1 MLTKK
6 ILKNLFEFFRLF
18 KIINKYA
25 NQNFKIV
32 FYSEN
37 QTYQKYSYI
46 LLNYLAENYPDEVLY
61 VSSDKND
68 VLENKKIIY
77 LHIGNQFLLQFFFLK
92 LKAKNLITTTT
103 DLGNNILSKTKKV
116 KNYIYY
122 FHSPVSTTKVYTA
135 KAFDN
140 YDTILCI
147 GEFQKNEIQKREE
160 IENINKKKLIE
171 CGYFYFEYLNK
182 KINQNIIPDEIL
194 LAPSWNYDEKNFINE
209 DFDLIIEHLIENNL
223 KIRFRPHP
231 EHLKRSSKFINYL
244 KDKYSSKDFIFDN
257 EIENYIS
264 MEKAKCLI
272 TDNSGIAIEYIL
284 ILKKPV
290 FYFESKYKIHNKDV
304 GKFEDMFNIEEYIKK
319 EFGYIFEKTQI
330 KNLKEFINDNLKNF
344 DNEKVLRINNF
355 LNKNFY
361 NFNKTSNFLDN
372 NIKKII
378 D

>member
-1 MLTKK
+1 MLKT
-6 ILKNLFEFFRLF
+6 LKNLFEFFRLF

-46 LLNYLAENYPDEVLY
+46 LLNYLAENYPHEVLY

-77 LHIGNQFLLQFFFLK
+77 LHIGNQFLLQFFFIR
-92 LKAKNLITTTT
+92 LKAKNLFTTTT

-160 IENINKKKLIE
+160 IDNKKVLIVAHGNSLRALVKYLNNVSDENILKYNIPTGAPLV
-171 CGYFYFEYLNK
+171 FEL
-182 KINQNIIPDEIL
+182 D
-194 LAPSWNYDEKNFINE
+194 
-209 DFDLIIEHLIENNL
+209 
-223 KIRFRPHP
+223 
-231 EHLKRSSKFINYL
+231 
-244 KDKYSSKDFIFDN
+244 
-257 EIENYIS
+257 
-264 MEKAKCLI
+264 
-272 TDNSGIAIEYIL
+272 
-284 ILKKPV
+284 
-290 FYFESKYKIHNKDV
+290 
-304 GKFEDMFNIEEYIKK
+304 
-319 EFGYIFEKTQI
+319 
-330 KNLKEFINDNLKNF
+330 KNLK
-344 DNEKVLRINNF
+344 
-355 LNKNFY
+355 
-361 NFNKTSNFLDN
+361 S
-372 NIKKII
+372 IKDYYLGDQDVIAKKMASVENQGKAK
-378 D
+378 

>member
-1 MLTKK
+1 MLKN
-6 ILKNLFEFFRLF
+6 LKNLFEFFRLF
-18 KIINKYA
+18 KIINKHA

-37 QTYQKYSYI
+37 KTYQKYSNI
-46 LLNYLAENYPDEVLY
+46 LLNYLAEKYPDEVLY

-68 VLENKKIIY
+68 FLENKRIIY
-77 LHIGNQFLLQFFFLK
+77 LHIGNQFLLQFFFLR
-92 LKAKNLITTTT
+92 LKAKNLFTTTT

-147 GEFQKNEIQKREE
+147 GEFQKNEIRKREE
-160 IENINKKKLIE
+160 IENINKKKLVE
-171 CGYFYFEYLNK
+171 CGYFYFDYLNK
-182 KINQNIIPDEIL
+182 KIDQSIIPDEVL

-223 KIRFRPHP
+223 KVRFRPHP

-244 KDKYSSKDFIFDN
+244 KDKYFSKNFIFDN
-257 EIENYIS
+257 EIENYNS

-290 FYFESKYKIHNKDV
+290 FYFESRYKIHNKDLS
-304 GKFEDMFNIEEYIKK
+304 KFKDMFNLEEYIKK
-319 EFGYIFEKTQI
+319 EFGYIFNKTQI
-330 KNLKEFINDNLKNF
+330 ENLKEFINYNLKNF
-344 DNEKVLRINNF
+344 NNEKLLRIDDF
-355 LNKNFY
+355 LKKKFY
-361 NFNKTSNFLDN
+361 NFNNTSKFLDI
-372 NIKKII
+372 NIKNII

>member
-1 MLTKK
+1 MLKT
-6 ILKNLFEFFRLF
+6 LKNLFEFFRLF

-46 LLNYLAENYPDEVLY
+46 LLNYLAENYPHEVLY

-77 LHIGNQFLLQFFFLK
+77 LHIGNQFLLQFFFLR
-92 LKAKNLITTTT
+92 LKAKNLFTTTT

-160 IENINKKKLIE
+160 MENINKKKLIE

-182 KINQNIIPDEIL
+182 KINQNVIPDEIL

-223 KIRFRPHP
+223 RIRFRPHP

-244 KDKYSSKDFIFDN
+244 KGKYSSKDFIFDN

-304 GKFEDMFNIEEYIKK
+304 SKFEDMFNIEEYIKK
-319 EFGYIFEKTQI
+319 EFGYIFEKAQI
-330 KNLKEFINDNLKNF
+330 KNLKKFIDDNLKNF
-344 DNEKVLRINNF
+344 DNEKVLKINNF

>member
-1 MLTKK
+1 MLKA
-6 ILKNLFEFFRLF
+6 LKNLFEIFRLF

-46 LLNYLAENYPDEVLY
+46 LLNYLAENYPHEVLY

-77 LHIGNQFLLQFFFLK
+77 LHIGNQFLLQFFFIR
-92 LKAKNLITTTT
+92 LKAKNLFTTTT

-160 IENINKKKLIE
+160 IDNINKKKLVE

-182 KINQNIIPDEIL
+182 KINQNVIPDEIL

-209 DFDLIIEHLIENNL
+209 DFDLIIEHLIKNNL
-223 KIRFRPHP
+223 KVRFRPHP

-244 KDKYSSKDFIFDN
+244 KGKYSSKDFIFDN

-290 FYFESKYKIHNKDV
+290 FYFESKYKIHNKDLV
-304 GKFEDMFNIEEYIKK
+304 KFEDMFNIEEYIKK

-330 KNLKEFINDNLKNF
+330 NNLKEFINNNLKNF

-355 LNKNFY
+355 LYKNFY
-361 NFNKTSNFLDN
+361 NFNNTSNFLDN

-378 D
+378 N

>member
-1 MLTKK
+1 MLKT
-6 ILKNLFEFFRLF
+6 LKNLFEFFRLF

-46 LLNYLAENYPDEVLY
+46 LLNYLAENYPHEVLY

-77 LHIGNQFLLQFFFLK
+77 LHISNQFLLQFFFLR
-92 LKAKNLITTTT
+92 LKAKNLFTTTT

-160 IENINKKKLIE
+160 IDNINKKKLVE

-182 KINQNIIPDEIL
+182 KINQNVIPDEIL

-223 KIRFRPHP
+223 RIRFRPHP

-304 GKFEDMFNIEEYIKK
+304 SKFEDMFNIEEYIKK
-319 EFGYIFEKTQI
+319 EFGYIFEKAQI
-330 KNLKEFINDNLKNF
+330 KNLKKFINDNLKNF
-344 DNEKVLRINNF
+344 DNEKVLKINNF

>member
-1 MLTKK
+1 MLKN
-6 ILKNLFEFFRLF
+6 LKNLFEFFRLF
-18 KIINKYA
+18 KIINKHA

-37 QTYQKYSYI
+37 KTYQKYSNI
-46 LLNYLAENYPDEVLY
+46 LLNYLAEKYPDEVLY

-68 VLENKKIIY
+68 FLENKRIIY
-77 LHIGNQFLLQFFFLK
+77 LHIGNQFLLQFFFLR
-92 LKAKNLITTTT
+92 LKAKNLFTTTT

-147 GEFQKNEIQKREE
+147 GEFQKNEIKKREE
-160 IENINKKKLIE
+160 LANINKKKLIE

-182 KINQNIIPDEIL
+182 KINQNVIPDEIL

-209 DFDLIIEHLIENNL
+209 DFDLIIEHLIKDDL
-223 KIRFRPHP
+223 KVRFRPHP

-244 KDKYSSKDFIFDN
+244 KDKYLSKNFIFDN
-257 EIENYIS
+257 EIENYNS

-290 FYFESKYKIHNKDV
+290 FYFESRYKIHNKDLS
-304 GKFEDMFNIEEYIKK
+304 KFKDMFNLEEYIKK
-319 EFGYIFEKTQI
+319 EFGYIFNKTQI
-330 KNLKEFINDNLKNF
+330 ENLKEFINYNLKNF
-344 DNEKVLRINNF
+344 NNEKLLRIDDF
-355 LNKNFY
+355 LKKKFY
-361 NFNKTSNFLDN
+361 NFNNTSKFLDI
-372 NIKKII
+372 NIKNII

>member
-1 MLTKK
+1 MLKT
-6 ILKNLFEFFRLF
+6 LKNLFEFFRLF

-46 LLNYLAENYPDEVLY
+46 LLNYLAENYPHEVLY

-77 LHIGNQFLLQFFFLK
+77 LHISNQFLLQFFFLR
-92 LKAKNLITTTT
+92 LKAKNLFTTTT

-147 GEFQKNEIQKREE
+147 GEFQKNEIKKREE
-160 IENINKKKLIE
+160 LANINKKKLIE

-182 KINQNIIPDEIL
+182 KINQNVIPDEIL

-223 KIRFRPHP
+223 RIRFRPHP

-244 KDKYSSKDFIFDN
+244 KGKYSSKDFIFDN

-304 GKFEDMFNIEEYIKK
+304 SKFEDMFNIEEYIKK
-319 EFGYIFEKTQI
+319 EFGYIFEKAQI
-330 KNLKEFINDNLKNF
+330 KNLKKFINDNLKNF
-344 DNEKVLRINNF
+344 DNEKVLKINNF

>member
-1 MLTKK
+1 MLKT
-6 ILKNLFEFFRLF
+6 LKNLFEFFRLF
-18 KIINKYA
+18 KIINKFA

-46 LLNYLAENYPDEVLY
+46 LLNYLAEKYPNEILY
-61 VSSDKND
+61 VTSDKND
-68 VLENKKIIY
+68 VLENKKIIF

-122 FHSPVSTTKVYTA
+122 FHSPVSTTKVYTT

-160 IENINKKKLIE
+160 MENINKKKLIE

-182 KINQNIIPDEIL
+182 KINQNVIPDEIL

-223 KIRFRPHP
+223 KVRFRPHP
-231 EHLKRSSKFINYL
+231 EHLKRSSKFINHL
-244 KDKYSSKDFIFDN
+244 KDKYLSKNFIFDN

-304 GKFEDMFNIEEYIKK
+304 SKFEDMFNVEEYIKK
-319 EFGYIFEKTQI
+319 EFGYILKKLKLKI
-330 KNLKEFINDNLKNF
+330 SKNL
-344 DNEKVLRINNF
+344 
-355 LNKNFY
+355 
-361 NFNKTSNFLDN
+361 S
-372 NIKKII
+372 IKI
-378 D
+378 